1 MAPCYHAQDVWEQVS
16 GGDVAG
22 RIQASVS
29 GGLLVQNAVELDRE
43 ETRKATECTNAD
55 CAQPAARTRN
65 VVRVQD
71 RVPGG
76 LLIQNAVKLEREE
89 TRRATEC
96 ANADCA
102 RPAARTRNVVMITV
116 ESLGAL
122 YTDLYNPKAH
132 TMPFVSGLFNA
143 ALPGSAFLLERIYVI
158 VLRLEPSPGTDLHV
172 AKI

>member
-1 MAPCYHAQDVWEQVS
+1 M
-16 GGDVAG
+16 
-22 RIQASVS
+22 
-29 GGLLVQNAVELDRE
+29 QNAVE
-43 ETRKATECTNAD
+43 
-55 CAQPAARTRN
+55 
-65 VVRVQD
+65 
-71 RVPGG
+71 
-76 LLIQNAVKLEREE
+76 LEREE

-122 YTDLYNPKAH
+122 YTDLYNPEAH

-158 VLRLEPSPGTDLHV
+158 VLRLEPSPCTDLHV
-172 AKI
+172 GKI

>member
-1 MAPCYHAQDVWEQVS
+1 MWEQVP

-43 ETRKATECTNAD
+43 ETRKATECTD
-55 CAQPAARTRN
+55 AA
-65 VVRVQD
+65 
-71 RVPGG
+71 
-76 LLIQNAVKLEREE
+76 
-89 TRRATEC
+89 
-96 ANADCA
+96 CA

-158 VLRLEPSPGTDLHV
+158 VLRLEPSPCTDLHV
-172 AKI
+172 GKV

>member
-1 MAPCYHAQDVWEQVS
+1 MAPCFHAQDVWEQVS

-29 GGLLVQNAVELDRE
+29 GGLLVQNAVE
-43 ETRKATECTNAD
+43 
-55 CAQPAARTRN
+55 
-65 VVRVQD
+65 
-71 RVPGG
+71 
-76 LLIQNAVKLEREE
+76 LEREE

-122 YTDLYNPKAH
+122 YTDLYNPEAH

-158 VLRLEPSPGTDLHV
+158 VLRLEPSPCTDLHID
-172 AKI
+172 KI